1 MPYSCNHFTT
11 LIPHSVTRLT
21 VFLIALLFLSGSAPS
36 AFSQS
41 VPTDSALVQ
50 QSVQQV
56 YARYRTAM
64 HLHSHLYNGSEY
76 VDYDHYI
83 DGHQYFQSDEW
94 EEGTIHYDGT
104 LYPRVPLLYDVRYDQ
119 VITENLAGPLR
130 IRLVAEK
137 VQYFTLLGHT
147 FVRIVADSTTQ
158 GGVRTGFYDRL
169 YDGRVQV
176 LAKRI
181 KLVHEQISSGQVDRD
196 FYERNRYFVRKDGQF
211 YPVKGKGSVLAVFD
225 DRKKELQKFLR
236 EQKIRYKRNPESTMV
251 LLARQYDALT
261 KSL

>member
-1 MPYSCNHFTT
+1 
-11 LIPHSVTRLT
+11 
-21 VFLIALLFLSGSAPS
+21 
-36 AFSQS
+36 
-41 VPTDSALVQ
+41 
-50 QSVQQV
+50 
-56 YARYRTAM
+56 M

-83 DGHQYFQSDEW
+83 DGHQYFGSDEW

-104 LYPRVPLLYDVRYDQ
+104 LYRQVPLLYDVRYDQ

-137 VQYFTLLGHT
+137 VRYFTLLGHT

-158 GGVRTGFYDRL
+158 GGMRTGFYDQL

-176 LAKRI
+176 LVKRV
-181 KLVHEQISSGQVDRD
+181 KLIHEQIASGQVDRD
-196 FYERNRYFVRKDGQF
+196 FYERNRYFLRKNGHF
-211 YPVKGKGSVLAVFD
+211 YSVKGKGSVLSVFD
-225 DRKKELQKFLR
+225 DRKRELQKFLR
-236 EQKIRYKRNPESTMV
+236 EQKIRYKRDPESAMV
-251 LLARQYDALT
+251 QLARHYDALN

>member
-1 MPYSCNHFTT
+1 VP
-11 LIPHSVTRLT
+11 RLT
-21 VFLIALLFLSGSAPS
+21 VFLIALIFLSGSAPP

-41 VPTDSALVQ
+41 APADSTLLQ

-83 DGHQYFQSDEW
+83 DGHQYFGSDEW
-94 EEGTIHYDGT
+94 EDGTIHYDGT
-104 LYPRVPLLYDVRYDQ
+104 LYRQVPLLYDVRYDQ

-137 VQYFTLLGHT
+137 VRYFTLLGHT

-158 GGVRTGFYDRL
+158 GGVRTGFYDQL
-169 YDGRVQV
+169 YDDRVQV
-176 LAKRI
+176 L
-181 KLVHEQISSGQVDRD
+181 VNGSNSSTSRSPPGRWNGI
-196 FYERNRYFVRKDGQF
+196 FTNATGIFSART
-211 YPVKGKGSVLAVFD
+211 GSFT
-225 DRKKELQKFLR
+225 
-236 EQKIRYKRNPESTMV
+236 P
-251 LLARQYDALT
+251 
-261 KSL
+261 

>member
-1 MPYSCNHFTT
+1 
-11 LIPHSVTRLT
+11 VTRLT
-21 VFLIALLFLSGSAPS
+21 VFLIALLFLSGSTPS

-41 VPTDSALVQ
+41 VVTDSALVQ
-50 QSVQQV
+50 QSVRQV
-56 YARYRTAM
+56 YARYQSAM

-83 DGHQYFQSDEW
+83 EGHQYFGSDEW

-104 LYPRVPLLYDVRYDQ
+104 LYRQVPLLYDVRYDQ
-119 VITENLAGPLR
+119 IITENLAGPLR
-130 IRLVAEK
+130 IRLVSEK
-137 VQYFTLLGHT
+137 VRYFTLLGHT

-158 GGVRTGFYDRL
+158 GGVRTGFYDQL

-176 LAKRI
+176 LAKRL
-181 KLVHEQISSGQVDRD
+181 KLIHEQISSGQVERD
-196 FYERNRYFVRKDGQF
+196 FFKRDRYFLRKDGQF
-211 YPVKGKGSVLAVFD
+211 YSVKGKGSVLAVFD

-236 EQKIRYKRNPESTMV
+236 EQKIRYKRDPESAMV
-251 LLARQYDALT
+251 QLARQYDVLN